1 MEWQPQLRVIQ
12 VKSGQLLTGGGTLPN
27 YFYFPVSALVAL
39 TVNLENGSGVD
50 FALVGSE
57 GFIGLEFITEN
68 DAASFKALV
77 QAEGSLYQV
86 RSAFAHAQFNKST
99 IFRVAI
105 LNYMRYLIAESG
117 QNSTCFRHHSIE
129 QQVCRLLLRYMD
141 RQKSMK
147 LALTHEIISRSLGVR
162 RESVTLVSQK
172 LRRLDLITSS
182 NGLIQV
188 KSVSG
193 LQSLSCECYEVMKQW
208 R

>member
-1 MEWQPQLRVIQ
+1 MIQ
-12 VKSGQLLTGGGTLPN
+12 VKSGQLLTSEGTLPN

-57 GFIGLEFITEN
+57 GFIGLELITEN
-68 DAASFKALV
+68 DATRFKALV
-77 QAEGSLYQV
+77 QAEGSVYQV

-117 QNSTCFRHHSIE
+117 QNSSCFRHHSIE

-141 RQKSMK
+141 RQKSME
-147 LALTHEIISRSLGVR
+147 LSLTHELIARSLGVR

-172 LRRLDLITSS
+172 LRRLDLISSS

-193 LQSLSCECYEVMKQW
+193 LESLSCECYKVMKQW
-208 R
+208 K